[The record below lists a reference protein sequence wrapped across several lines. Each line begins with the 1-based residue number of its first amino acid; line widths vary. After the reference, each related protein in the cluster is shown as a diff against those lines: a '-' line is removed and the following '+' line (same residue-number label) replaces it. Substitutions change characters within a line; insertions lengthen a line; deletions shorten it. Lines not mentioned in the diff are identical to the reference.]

1 MRGRSLGLAAAI
13 LAISVLI
20 PAERASAQLGVG
32 SDVFSFYYGYYLPHQ
47 QYMANQSTP
56 MDTLNQITAARQSS
70 ASTDRS
76 SLYDPIS
83 PYGDEDD
90 PLGANSKRSGRS
102 RSPSAS
108 NGGMFGG
115 GSIRGSGP
123 PLYYGRTAQYF
134 PMMRSGRGPNR
145 NLAVTKS
152 RGGGGGMGGMGGG
165 MGGMGGGMGGM
176 GGAG

>member
-1 MRGRSLGLAAAI
+1 MRGRFLGLAAAT
-13 LAISVLI
+13 LAFSVLI
-20 PAERASAQLGVG
+20 PAERASAQNGVG

-47 QYMANQSTP
+47 QYMANQTTP
-56 MDTLNQITAARQSS
+56 MDGINQITAARQAS

-76 SLYDPIS
+76 ALYDPIS

-90 PLGANSKRSGRS
+90 PLGANTRRGGRS
-102 RSPSAS
+102 RSGGAS

-115 GSIRGSGP
+115 GSIRGAGP
-123 PLYYGRTAQYF
+123 PLYYGRTSGYF

-145 NLAVTKS
+145 NLAVAKS
-152 RGGGGGMGGMGGG
+152 RGGGGMGGG